1 MQVKVLIVDDERN
14 IADALAYG
22 FIREGFSVETAYD
35 GLEALEKINEFQ
47 PDLLVMDVMM
57 PKLNGY
63 EVCKQIDL
71 DYDMGIILLTAKGD
85 ISDKVLGLESGA
97 DDYITK
103 PFDIRE
109 VIARSKALV
118 RRLKKSTKRNQKV
131 DCLIGGLELH
141 CAKRKV
147 IVDQVALELT
157 PKEYELIS
165 TLLLNLEIVYSREQ
179 LLDIVWGM
187 SYEGGTRTV
196 DIHVQRLRKKLG
208 TKYQNVIQTVF
219 GVGYKATGE
228 NYEN

>member
-1 MQVKVLIVDDERN
+1 MKVLIVDDERN
-14 IADALAYG
+14 
-22 FIREGFSVETAYD
+22 
-35 GLEALEKINEFQ
+35 
-47 PDLLVMDVMM
+47 
-57 PKLNGY
+57 
-63 EVCKQIDL
+63 
-71 DYDMGIILLTAKGD
+71 

-118 RRLKKSTKRNQKV
+118 RRLKKSIKRNQKA
-131 DCLIGGLELH
+131 DCLIGGVALH

-208 TKYQNVIQTVF
+208 SKSKYYSNCF
-219 GVGYKATGE
+219 WYWL
-228 NYEN
+228 